1 MDNQQSGS
9 EDFVICPYCG
19 EKLRDLYAHI
29 RCKHHKTK
37 KEALQDF
44 PGMEFRCKSLK
55 DKVQKINKRITNT
68 PEVQEKRC
76 KSLKVRYETD
86 EDLRNKISSLSKD
99 MWKREGHRELVS
111 RKVKEKRSTSLSKEK
126 TRKANKIKW
135 SNKEYHDRVSSKIR
149 KTQNKP
155 EKRQYMSKVSSENII
170 KGKIGSKRFK
180 VHINGR
186 VRCLRSKLEYKT
198 YEYLNSLNIYYEY
211 ENIKLPYIS
220 YDGSEKTYVI
230 DYYIPKYNL
239 ILEVKPSYKMTRKS
253 WIKKNIE
260 ESTNIQLK
268 KEASLKSGYKY
279 IFVTEDDLVDINSF
293 KKCLDFGST
302 TNLDIGVN
310 LK

>member
-9 EDFVICPYCG
+9 EDFVVCPYCS
-19 EKLRDLYAHI
+19 EKLRDLYTHI

-44 PGMEFRCKSLK
+44 PGMEFRCKILT
-55 DKVQKINKRITNT
+55 DKVQKINKRIANT
-68 PEVQEKRC
+68 SEVQEKRR

-86 EDLRNKISSLSKD
+86 SDLRYRISSLSRE

-111 RKVKEKRSTSLSKEK
+111 RKVKEK

-135 SNKEYHDRVSSKIR
+135 SNKEYHDKVSSKIR

-155 EKRQYMSKVSSENII
+155 EKRQHMSKVSSENII
-170 KGKIGSKRFK
+170 EGRIGSKRFK

-186 VRCLRSKLEYKT
+186 VQCLRSKLEYKT

-211 ENIKLPYIS
+211 ENIKIPYTS
-220 YDGSEKTYVI
+220 YDGSEKIYII

-239 ILEVKPSYKMTRKS
+239 IIEVKPSYKLTRKS

-268 KEASLKSGYKY
+268 KEVSVKSGYRY
-279 IFVTEDDLVDINSF
+279 TFVTEDDLIDINSF
-293 KKCLDFGST
+293 KKCLDLDST
-302 TNLDIGVN
+302 TNLDIGVS

>member
-19 EKLRDLYAHI
+19 DKLRDLYTHI

-37 KEALQDF
+37 EEALHDF
-44 PGMEFRCKSLK
+44 PGMEFRCKSLR

-68 PEVQEKRC
+68 PEVQEKRR

-170 KGKIGSKRFK
+170 KGRIGSKRFK
-180 VHINGR
+180 VRINGR

-239 ILEVKPSYKMTRKS
+239 ILEVKPSYKLTRKS

-279 IFVTEDDLVDINSF
+279 IFVTEDDLVGINSF

-302 TNLDIGVN
+302 TNLDIGVS